1 MEGEVSNLAIKALI
15 IGSRILPDDGGTYVR
30 VAWHGMV
37 VVLSALILTAC
48 STTRYREA
56 ADRETYRVIQSKS
69 VSVPG
74 MDPVFTIEESPMS
87 PLDNLPLA
95 GDPPEFLGE
104 AAESEK
110 GARVVSLEKALELAV
125 QHNRSYQAQ
134 KESVYL
140 NALGL
145 TLDRHR
151 YTPIFSATGGGDYSH
166 TTQNVAKSSDPA
178 LKQAFHDAPDMM
190 ERISQMTGTP
200 AHLLTSYAA
209 LVAQAPDIA
218 GLKAGSSA
226 VAGEDS
232 VSARGQA
239 GVDLLLK
246 GGGRIA
252 VDITTNFLR
261 FLTGDSRLSA
271 TSALAGSITQPILR
285 GAGRKIAAEN
295 LTQAERDLLYAL
307 RDFTRYRQQF
317 SVEICSDYYG
327 VLQDRDAAKNNWQSY
342 QSFKKNA
349 EREHALEAEGKRKQS
364 DVRRLDQ
371 AQLSNENS
379 WVSSIRRYRQRLDS
393 FKIKMGLSAD
403 APIILDDHELD
414 SLRETGIIHPGI
426 TPEDAAKVAAASR
439 LDLYTQRDRLEDAGR
454 KVKIAQNAFLPKLD
468 ARFDI
473 TLPGQPGTH
482 PQHFDPERTRWNAG
496 LDIDPILDRKSER
509 NNYRAALIS
518 LERARRNLE
527 LAEDTVTLEVRDSWR
542 NLDQAKRAYEI
553 ACKSVELNQKR
564 VEEQE
569 LLSELGR
576 ATAQNRVDAQNDL
589 TAAENNRTA
598 ALVAHTVAR
607 LQFWRDM
614 GILFIKENGQWEEV
628 TDVPKP

>member
-1 MEGEVSNLAIKALI
+1 MEYEVSSLTKKTLSMGIP
-15 IGSRILPDDGGTYVR
+15 ILPGDGGKHVR
-30 VAWHGMV
+30 VYWRAGIAALFM
-37 VVLSALILTAC
+37 LILAAC

-56 ADRETYRVIQSKS
+56 ADRETYQAIKAKS
-69 VSVPG
+69 VGVPG
-74 MDPVFTIEESPMS
+74 MDPAFTIEESPMPS
-87 PLDNLPLA
+87 LDDLPIA
-95 GDPPEFLGE
+95 GGPPEFLGE

-110 GARVVSLEKALELAV
+110 GAHIVSLEKALELAV

-166 TTQNVAKSSDPA
+166 TTRNVAKSADPA
-178 LKQAFHDAPDMM
+178 LKQAFSEAPDMM
-190 ERISQMTGTP
+190 ERISEMTGTP
-200 AHLLTSYAA
+200 AHLLKSYAA
-209 LVAQAPDIA
+209 LVAKTPDIA
-218 GLKAGSSA
+218 GIKAGSIS

-252 VDITTNFLR
+252 IDLTTNFLR

-271 TSALAGSITQPILR
+271 TSALAGSITQPLLR

-327 VLQDRDAAKNNWQSY
+327 VLQDRDTARNNWQSY

-414 SLRETGIIHPGI
+414 SLRESGIIHPNI

-439 LDLYTQRDRLEDAGR
+439 LDLYTQRDRFEDAER

-473 TLPGQPGTH
+473 TVPGQPGTH
-482 PQHFDPERTRWNAG
+482 PQHFDPERVRWNAG
-496 LDIDPILDRKSER
+496 LDTDLILDRKPER
-509 NNYRAALIS
+509 NNYRAALIAY
-518 LERARRNLE
+518 ERARRNLE

-553 ACKSVELNQKR
+553 ACQSVELNQKR

>member
-1 MEGEVSNLAIKALI
+1 MSNLAIKALI

-140 NALGL
+140 IALGL

-151 YTPIFSATGGGDYSH
+151 YTPIFSASGGTDYSH
-166 TTQNVAKSSDPA
+166 TTRNETKSSDPA

-218 GLKAGSSA
+218 GLKAGSTA

-271 TSALAGSITQPILR
+271 TSALAGSITQPLLR
-285 GAGRKIAAEN
+285 GAGRKIAAES

-454 KVKIAQNAFLPKLD
+454 K
-468 ARFDI
+468 
-473 TLPGQPGTH
+473 
-482 PQHFDPERTRWNAG
+482 
-496 LDIDPILDRKSER
+496 
-509 NNYRAALIS
+509 
-518 LERARRNLE
+518 
-527 LAEDTVTLEVRDSWR
+527 
-542 NLDQAKRAYEI
+542 
-553 ACKSVELNQKR
+553 
-564 VEEQE
+564 
-569 LLSELGR
+569 
-576 ATAQNRVDAQNDL
+576 
-589 TAAENNRTA
+589 
-598 ALVAHTVAR
+598 
-607 LQFWRDM
+607 
-614 GILFIKENGQWEEV
+614 
-628 TDVPKP
+628 

>member
-1 MEGEVSNLAIKALI
+1 MSKKALI
-15 IGSRILPDDGGTYVR
+15 VGNRSLPAKRIRLGRRAAAIAISV
-30 VAWHGMV
+30 
-37 VVLSALILTAC
+37 LILQGC
-48 STTRYREA
+48 STTHYREA
-56 ADRETYRVIQSKS
+56 ADRETYQAIKAKS
-69 VSVPG
+69 AAVPG
-74 MDPVFTIEESPMS
+74 MDPAFTIEESPMP
-87 PLDNLPLA
+87 PLDDLPIA
-95 GDPPEFLGE
+95 GEPPEFLGE
-104 AAESEK
+104 AAAFEK

-151 YTPIFSATGGGDYSH
+151 YTPIFSASGGGEYSH
-166 TTQNVAKSSDPA
+166 TGRDVAKSADST
-178 LKQAFHDAPDMM
+178 LKQAFSQAPDMM
-190 ERISQMTGTP
+190 ERIGQMTGTP
-200 AHLLTSYAA
+200 AHLLKSYAA
-209 LVAQAPDIA
+209 LVAQTPDVA
-218 GLKAGSSA
+218 GLKAGSA
-226 VAGEDS
+226 TVAGEDS

-252 VDITTNFLR
+252 LDITTNFLR

-271 TSALAGSITQPILR
+271 TSALAGSITQPLLR
-285 GAGRKIAAEN
+285 GAGRKIAAET

-327 VLQDRDAAKNNWQSY
+327 VLQDRDTARNNWQSY

-379 WVSSIRRYRQRLDS
+379 WVSSIRRYRQHLDS
-393 FKIKMGLSAD
+393 FKIKLGLSAD

-414 SLRETGIIHPGI
+414 ILRESGIIHPNI
-426 TPEDAAKVAAASR
+426 MPEDAAKVAAASR
-439 LDLYTQRDRLEDAGR
+439 LDLYTQRDRFEDAGR
-454 KVKIAQNAFLPKLD
+454 KVKIAKNAFLPKLD

-473 TLPGQPGTH
+473 TVPGQPGAH

-496 LDIDPILDRKSER
+496 LDTDLLLDRKPQR
-509 NNYRAALIS
+509 NEYRAALIAY
-518 LERARRNLE
+518 ERARRNLE

-553 ACKSVELNQKR
+553 ACQSVELNKKR

-589 TAAENNRTA
+589 TSAENNRTA